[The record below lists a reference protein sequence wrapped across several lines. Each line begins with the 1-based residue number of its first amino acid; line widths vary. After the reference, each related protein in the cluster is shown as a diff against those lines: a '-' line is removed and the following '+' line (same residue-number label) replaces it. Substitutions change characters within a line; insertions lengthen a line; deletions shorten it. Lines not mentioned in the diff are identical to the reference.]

1 MATIEKVGKRHRI
14 RQFVDG
20 KLRTVAR
27 CNTKAEALVIKARL
41 DVEER
46 ARSSVVYGSQLPMAE
61 VLARWRL
68 DRIGE
73 GNDPLHTELAE
84 VRLRNLCDAR
94 TWAGTASITPLSVS
108 DYRKDGGSP
117 RTLSFLAGV
126 LRWARDTLDQYVD
139 PKVLPA
145 LRPGKAGRRPSPE
158 LLADDLVAG
167 LERSARLMSASAG
180 ALVHC
185 LSTYGWRPITAARLR
200 VCDFDQVGGAITCQ
214 VKGGDEVRHLLLPET
229 IEMLR
234 ARAAEAGP
242 RAPLFL
248 DPRTGTAWDLRG
260 GISRWSRD
268 HLKTKVY
275 DLKRYAISS
284 MLDRGIPP
292 QHIASF
298 TGHRTVAQVL
308 KYART
313 NEVRQRAALALMG
326 KKLESPRNLSQQ
338 HAGETP

>member
-14 RQFVDG
+14 RQFVGG

-41 DVEER
+41 DEEER
-46 ARSSVVYGSQLPMAE
+46 ARSSIIYGSQLPMSE
-61 VLARWRL
+61 VLTRWRNARVG
-68 DRIGE
+68 D
-73 GNDPLHTELAE
+73 GNDPLHTENAE
-84 VRLRNLCDAR
+84 VRMRNLCAAR
-94 TWAGTASITPLSVS
+94 NWQGTSSITPLAIS
-108 DYRKDGGSP
+108 DYRRDGGSP
-117 RTLSFLAGV
+117 RTCSFLAGV
-126 LRWARDTLDQYVD
+126 LRWARDTLDQHVD

-145 LRPGKAGRRPSPE
+145 LRAGKAGRRPSPE
-158 LLADDLVAG
+158 LLADSHVAAIEATAAG
-167 LERSARLMSASAG
+167 MSHSAG

-185 LSTYGWRPITAARLR
+185 LATYGWRPITAARLR
-200 VCDFDQVGGAITCQ
+200 VSDFDQVAGAITCQ

-229 IEMLR
+229 VELLR
-234 ARAAEAGP
+234 LRAAEAAP
-242 RAPLFL
+242 SEPLFL
-248 DPRTGTAWDLRG
+248 DPRTAAAWDLRG

-298 TGHRTVAQVL
+298 TGHRTIAQVL
-308 KYART
+308 KYARS

-326 KKLESPRNLSQQ
+326 KKQESGRNPMQPRAEGN
-338 HAGETP
+338 P